1 MLAAGYLATA
11 ASSAGTDPVVVGT
24 LAVAAAA
31 LVRALPLP
39 GAAVSIGAALLAAAG
54 TGLAT
59 GPATGF
65 GAGHGAL
72 LALACGAA
80 ALIGLR
86 VASYDFPS
94 RFVHFTAGV
103 ALPLTA
109 AAPVVYAL
117 GRALAG

>member
-1 MLAAGYLATA
+1 M
-11 ASSAGTDPVVVGT
+11 
-24 LAVAAAA
+24 
-31 LVRALPLP
+31 
-39 GAAVSIGAALLAAAG
+39 
-54 TGLAT
+54 
-59 GPATGF
+59 TGF
-65 GAGHGAL
+65 GTGHGLL
-72 LALACGAA
+72 LAPACGAA

-117 GRALAG
+117 GAALT

>member
-1 MLAAGYLATA
+1 EPASLAL
-11 ASSAGTDPVVVGT
+11 S
-24 LAVAAAA
+24 
-31 LVRALPLP
+31 
-39 GAAVSIGAALLAAAG
+39 LLAAVA

-65 GAGHGAL
+65 GAGHAVL
-72 LALACGAA
+72 LSAA
-80 ALIGLR
+80 AGACALVGLR
-86 VASYDFPS
+86 VASYDWPS

-117 GRALAG
+117 GRALG